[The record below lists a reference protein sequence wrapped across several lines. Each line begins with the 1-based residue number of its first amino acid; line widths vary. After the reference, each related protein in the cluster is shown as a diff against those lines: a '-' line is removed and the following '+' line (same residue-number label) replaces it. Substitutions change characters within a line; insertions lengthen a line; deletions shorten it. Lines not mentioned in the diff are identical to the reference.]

1 METKIFD
8 YKGNRVVVSFG
19 IYGGGGNNRK
29 VRYLGEKNIMDLISL
44 RDGELFQRED
54 GKYYSCMGDEMN
66 MEINEDGLT
75 GYIDFDGDYDTI
87 NACYFDE
94 LDEDSL
100 KLIREDG
107 AYIPSYMEEHIKNV
121 LNSFLFVNNEK
132 ELQSKINSGFDMLL
146 SIENDNRGKYVV
158 CYEFNYEEVFK
169 DITGRDFIDDNDIVL
184 PISDALKSVTF

>member
-19 IYGGGGNNRK
+19 VYGGGGNNRK
-29 VRYLGEKNIMDLISL
+29 VRYIGEKNIMDLISL

-54 GKYYSCMGDEMN
+54 GKYYSCNGDEMN

-121 LNSFLFVNNEK
+121 LDKRFSK
-132 ELQSKINSGFDMLL
+132 EYWMIGDDL
-146 SIENDNRGKYVV
+146 SITDSDGVEQPAWLHLDGTIVSHWDNLN
-158 CYEFNYEEVFK
+158 ELLIK
-169 DITGRDFIDDNDIVL
+169 DSDGDIKT
-184 PISDALKSVTF
+184 ISHELARELFYIFD

>member
-19 IYGGGGNNRK
+19 VYGGGGNNRK

-54 GKYYSCMGDEMN
+54 GKYYSCNGDEMN
-66 MEINEDGLT
+66 MVINEDGLT

-121 LNSFLFVNNEK
+121 LDKNNMSYHDKAVKRLES
-132 ELQSKINSGFDMLL
+132 LDISAV
-146 SIENDNRGKYVV
+146 IENDTVYVV
-158 CYEFNYEEVFK
+158 IGDTKLELAEFEIEYQSNEYDKMVENGYEF
-169 DITGRDFIDDNDIVL
+169 
-184 PISDALKSVTF
+184 